1 MFFRSISLSLSL
13 FLNIYSR
20 ALFCSLFWEK
30 LSSKLS
36 MDSYFNNF
44 HETKVWGLRNIFLY
58 TLILP
63 PKIYWWRCISSNDAH
78 FVWLIEIPMFPIL
91 TKNATS
97 PEEFK
102 NKRGRKKKERPTI
115 SLLQIH
121 NLTGKNFKYCNWSSK
136 QHVFTENLR

>member
-1 MFFRSISLSLSL
+1 MIFQLESNNFHQLNDLIKQMFFRSLSL

-44 HETKVWGLRNIFLY
+44 HETKVWGSRNIFLY

-102 NKRGRKKKERPTI
+102 NKRGRKKKSDQQLVYYKFTI
-115 SLLQIH
+115 
-121 NLTGKNFKYCNWSSK
+121 
-136 QHVFTENLR
+136 